1 MIFEGI
7 AQEKMHFLL
16 HGIKWLDEFF
26 SSAVSLEIFN
36 HEEIHLHMISSKY
49 QCYMQTSDRLK
60 FDMQLGSWSG
70 GGGGGGREIGTTLAT
85 ENFCY
90 LVFVGGNE
98 LLKQSLKSM
107 KHEKYIH

>member
-36 HEEIHLHMISSKY
+36 LEEIHLHMISSKY

-70 GGGGGGREIGTTLAT
+70 GGDQNIPSNQTLPWKT
-85 ENFCY
+85 FVIWFLLGETNF
-90 LVFVGGNE
+90 
-98 LLKQSLKSM
+98 
-107 KHEKYIH
+107 